1 MCDLELRKLNAIP
14 PVHYDFMTLSPR
26 DFEVLTADL
35 LSKNLGQR
43 LEVFKPGKDSGID
56 LRHVLSSG
64 QLIVQCKR
72 YAPHK
77 FNDLLRS
84 LEGELDNL
92 RRIKPSRYLVSTT
105 VALSPAN
112 KEKIV
117 LALAPWIRSTQ
128 DVLGAD
134 DLNLLLRT
142 YPEVVS
148 AHFKLWISSTAVLER
163 VLNARVFAQTEAT
176 LDATRRHA
184 SKLVVHEGLNRAL
197 DLLREHHHVMVVG
210 NPGIGKTTLAR
221 MLMCHYL
228 EDGFEPIW
236 VVGNVE
242 DAWAVVHSAVGSDRK
257 FVVVYD
263 DFLGRLQFDSEKFGK
278 NEDASLL
285 ALIDRAAN
293 LSNLRLILT
302 TREYILADAKRL
314 HGTFD
319 ARAGDILRYTLSLA
333 EYARKERAQ
342 ILFNHL
348 YFSNLPDSRLEKLV
362 LSRAYED
369 VIAHRH
375 FSPRIVES
383 VSDFSN
389 SRALTDDEYLK
400 FFRTEFDNP
409 AKLWERPFDREIGPM
424 AQQVLLVLWS
434 FSGQAELGLLERATR
449 TLNPELSGQKFN
461 VDFQDAMRQ
470 LEGNFI
476 VSNRYPD
483 RQRRKSYFV
492 AEFQNPSVEEFVQT
506 VARSVHWLAHLISGC
521 VAFDQ
526 VKKLWRTVEHL
537 QDKDAEGLWLALRT
551 QAEACETFENG
562 RITNY
567 QQWGEPKS
575 VRTWSQQEL
584 DEASVLL
591 TLLQLEKAT
600 RLDDARH
607 DELCSRALTVE
618 GWKQLLEDVPG
629 DMRVAI
635 SVAELQTWIV
645 ASSSWSIDRVDLA
658 ERCLREAVL
667 VLFGQDNAWPINIVS
682 VELLADAASQC
693 SETFSTSERAAFV
706 EAARAAT
713 RTALEN
719 GHDAS
724 ELEGE
729 IDALMALERPL
740 GINFAYEI
748 ELLRE
753 AAERQ
758 YEKEEESEVIPPRS
772 ERRRF
777 DEAYGSLDVDALFR
791 GLTDR

>member
-1 MCDLELRKLNAIP
+1 
-14 PVHYDFMTLSPR
+14 MTLSPR
-26 DFEVLTADL
+26 DFEALTADL
-35 LSKNLGQR
+35 LSKTLGQR

-77 FNDLLRS
+77 FNELLRS

-92 RRIKPSRYLVSTT
+92 QRIKPSRYLVSTT
-105 VALSPAN
+105 VALSAAN
-112 KEKIV
+112 KEKIAS
-117 LALAPWIRSTQ
+117 ALAPWIRSAQ
-128 DVLGAD
+128 DILGAD
-134 DLNLLLRT
+134 DLNLLLRAH
-142 YPEVVS
+142 PEVVG

-176 LDATRRHA
+176 LDATKRHA

-197 DLLREHHHVMVVG
+197 DLLRERHHVMVVG

-228 EDGFEPIW
+228 EDGFEPVW
-236 VVGNVE
+236 VVGSVE
-242 DAWAVVHSAVGSDRK
+242 DAWAVVHSVVGSDRK

-293 LSNLRLILT
+293 LTNLRLILT

-314 HGTFD
+314 HGAFD
-319 ARAGDILRYTLSLA
+319 ARAGEILKYTLSLA
-333 EYARKERAQ
+333 EYARKERAE

-348 YFSNLPDSRLEKLV
+348 YFSNLPDSRLDKLV
-362 LSRAYED
+362 QSRAYED

-389 SRALTDDEYLK
+389 SRALTDDEYLE

-409 AKLWERPFDREIGPM
+409 AKLWERPFAREIGPM
-424 AQQVLLVLWS
+424 AQQVLVVLWS
-434 FSGQAELGLLERATR
+434 FSGQAELGLLEKATR
-449 TLNPELSGQKFN
+449 ILNPGLSGQKFN
-461 VDFQDAMRQ
+461 IGFQDAMRQ

-483 RQRRKSYFV
+483 RRRRNSYFV
-492 AEFQNPSVEEFVQT
+492 AEFQNPSVEEFVET
-506 VARSVHWLAHLISGC
+506 VARSAHWLADLIKAC
-521 VAFDQ
+521 VTFDQ
-526 VKKLWRTVEHL
+526 VKRLWRTVEHL
-537 QDKDAEGLWLALRT
+537 QGKDAEGLWLALRA
-551 QAEACETFENG
+551 QAEACEAFESG
-562 RITNY
+562 RIINY

-575 VRTWSQQEL
+575 VRTWSPQEL
-584 DEASVLL
+584 DKASVLL

-600 RLDDARH
+600 QLDDARH
-607 DELCSRALTVE
+607 DVLCSRALTVE
-618 GWKQLLEDVPG
+618 GWEQSLAPVPG
-629 DMRVAI
+629 NMGTAFSIAR
-635 SVAELQTWIV
+635 LQTWIA
-645 ASSSWSIDRVDLA
+645 ASSSWTTDRVALA
-658 ERCLREAVL
+658 ERCLRDAVL
-667 VLFGQDNAWPINIVS
+667 ALFGHDNAWPIAIVS
-682 VELLADAASQC
+682 IEILADAASQYTD
-693 SETFSTSERAAFV
+693 TFSASESAAFV
-706 EAARAAT
+706 EAAQAAM

-719 GHDAS
+719 GRDAS
-724 ELEGE
+724 VLEE
-729 IDALMALERPL
+729 EMEALTTLARRL
-740 GINFAYEI
+740 GVNFAYEI

-758 YEKEEESEVIPPRS
+758 YSKEEESEVIQPGS
-772 ERRRF
+772 EKRRF
-777 DEAYGSLDVDALFR
+777 DEASGSLDVDALFR
-791 GLTDR
+791 GLSDR